1 MKIRLMHSRFLP
13 LLLIGS
19 SMLAG
24 CTSMQKSSF
33 KEMSAAYREVVE
45 QYSNDNILLNIV
57 RSSRNMPM
65 SFLDIP
71 TVAGSGTWSASP
83 GTQRFLSDYTFTN
96 NNYFSH
102 SLGLSVS
109 NSFTFQQA
117 SLDNAQFMSAF
128 YKEIDLESINFKGTE
143 QRLPKAIIYTLL
155 IDSIELHSSDKFQIQ
170 KWVNDPLLPNYRAF
184 QSALN
189 VMIDVG
195 LTTELVSYK
204 SPIGPPFS
212 AEEFTKN
219 LGPWTTALA
228 NNKAAGIEYDKITI
242 DDKAFYQPYS
252 WKQYTRFC
260 VNGYSAKELLGKQL
274 AETAYCADSPKIK
287 LSKNSKASAIHAFT
301 EVQGNASNFQLAIKL
316 RSRGNVFDFLGNV
329 LRAQHEASPQLVT
342 VQPPKTAEGL
352 SDTQASEV
360 PLFLVQ
366 KNTFNAQPLMNVS
379 YRGDSYSILDEDVSY
394 TKQVLEF
401 MSTSINLAKIPG
413 SIPAAS
419 SIIIR

>member
-1 MKIRLMHSRFLP
+1 MHSRFLP

-228 NNKAAGIEYDKITI
+228 NNKAGALSMTKSPLTIKPSISLTAGSNTPDFASMATAPKNCS
-242 DDKAFYQPYS
+242 ANS
-252 WKQYTRFC
+252 SLKQRI
-260 VNGYSAKELLGKQL
+260 AQIL
-274 AETAYCADSPKIK
+274 PK
-287 LSKNSKASAIHAFT
+287 LSFRKVAKPWPFTLLLKCKAMQATF
-301 EVQGNASNFQLAIKL
+301 NLPSNFAREAMYSTFWAMFYAHSMK
-316 RSRGNVFDFLGNV
+316 
-329 LRAQHEASPQLVT
+329 RAPNSLP
-342 VQPPKTAEGL
+342 
-352 SDTQASEV
+352 
-360 PLFLVQ
+360 
-366 KNTFNAQPLMNVS
+366 FNHQRLQRA
-379 YRGDSYSILDEDVSY
+379 
-394 TKQVLEF
+394 
-401 MSTSINLAKIPG
+401 
-413 SIPAAS
+413 
-419 SIIIR
+419 